1 MPQAPPGID
10 QTWLRGIELTL
21 QRLRE
26 ELAAVGVE
34 PIEALGSQFDPRL
47 HEAIGSEESTRHP
60 EGTVLRELRRGYRI
74 DGEVLRPSLV
84 RVASRPVR
92 SEGS

>member
-1 MPQAPPGID
+1 
-10 QTWLRGIELTL
+10 
-21 QRLRE
+21 
-26 ELAAVGVE
+26 VE
-34 PIEALGSQFDPRL
+34 PIEALGSHSDPRL

-60 EGTVLRELRRGYRI
+60 EGTVLRELRRGYGI